1 MLKYHYFPGC
11 SVLGTGRAC
20 EESTQAV
27 IKELGVELKEIDDWN
42 CCGATAY
49 MSVDEHNALALA
61 ARNLAL
67 AEKEGATQ
75 MTTPCSGCYLTLNK
89 SKHYI
94 EEYPAVGNRVK
105 GSLRKAGLEYKG
117 SVRVRHM
124 LDIMVN
130 DVGLDTIKKHVKV
143 PLKGVKVAAYYGCQ
157 TVRPF
162 KDFDQQHFPNKIDEL
177 CQALG
182 AETVYFP
189 LKTRC
194 CGGSQMGTL
203 PQVAQRLVFAIL
215 REAKRQGANLIVSVC
230 PLCHFNLDSYQ
241 PEIVGRFHEDVSI
254 PCMYY
259 TQLMGLAF
267 GIDPKTLGLQRNLT
281 WDKCFLRKQF
291 TPAGVGA

>member
-1 MLKYHYFPGC
+1 MIYHYFPGC

-27 IKELGVELKEIDDWN
+27 IRELGIELKEIDDWN

-61 ARNLAL
+61 ARNIAL

-75 MTTPCSGCYLTLNK
+75 MTTPCSGCYLVLNK
-89 SKHYI
+89 TKHYI

-105 GSLRKAGLEYKG
+105 HALREAGLEYRG
-117 SVRVRHM
+117 AVRVRHM
-124 LDIMVN
+124 LDILVN
-130 DVGLDTIKKHVKV
+130 DVGLDTIRKHVRR
-143 PLKGVKVAAYYGCQ
+143 PLDGVRIAAYYGCQ

-162 KDFDQQHFPNKIDEL
+162 KDFDQQHFPTTIDDL
-177 CQALG
+177 CKALG
-182 AETVYFP
+182 AQPVHFP

-203 PQVAQRLVFAIL
+203 PSVAQRLVFSIL
-215 REAKRQGANLIVSVC
+215 REARRHGANLIVSVC

-241 PEIVGRFHEDVSI
+241 PDVVRRFGEDVSI
-254 PCMYY
+254 ACMYY

-281 WDKCFLRKQF
+281 WDRCELRKRMSAA
-291 TPAGVGA
+291 PAGV

>member
-1 MLKYHYFPGC
+1 MRYHYFPGC

-27 IKELGVELKEIDDWN
+27 IRELGVELKEIDDWN

-61 ARNLAL
+61 ARNIAL

-75 MTTPCSGCYLTLNK
+75 MTTPCSGCYLVLNK
-89 SKHYI
+89 TKRYI
-94 EEYPAVGNRVK
+94 EEYPTDGNRVK
-105 GSLRKAGLEYKG
+105 NSLRRAGLEYKG
-117 SVRVRHM
+117 NVRVRHM
-124 LDIMVN
+124 LDIFVN
-130 DVGLDTIKKHVKV
+130 DVGLDTIRKHVKF
-143 PLKGVKVAAYYGCQ
+143 PMKGVKVAAYYGCQ

-162 KDFDQQHFPNKIDEL
+162 KDFDQQHFPTKIDEL
-177 CQALG
+177 CEALG
-182 AETVYFP
+182 AEPVHFP

-203 PQVAQRLVFAIL
+203 PSVAQRLVFAIL

-241 PEIVGRFHEDVSI
+241 TDIVRRFGEDVSI

-267 GIDPKTLGLQRNLT
+267 GIDPDTLGLYRNLT
-281 WDKCFLRKQF
+281 WDRCELRTRLQQA
-291 TPAGVGA
+291 PVGA